1 MIETNGLIKQYGGV
15 AVLDLPNLKINKG
28 ESFGLVGNNG
38 AGKTT
43 FFSLILDLIEA
54 SEGNVL
60 SKGNDVKQSEHWK
73 FYTGSYLD
81 ERFIIDFLTPEE
93 YLSFISGLH
102 KLSQSQFDEFLTG
115 FEEFFNDEILNK
127 KKYIRELSKGNQKK
141 LGIAAAMMGNPEV
154 LILDEPFPHLDPT
167 SVNRLIKLLKDTSNK
182 NATTL
187 LVSSHNLNYVTEVSE
202 RIAILEK
209 GKIIHDLS
217 TDDKTLIQLHE
228 YFSA

>member
-15 AVLDLPNLKINKG
+15 TVLDLPNLKVNKG

-60 SKGNDVKQSEHWK
+60 SKGSDVKQSEHWK
-73 FYTGSYLD
+73 AYTGSYLD

-141 LGIAAAMMGNPEV
+141 LGIAAAMMANPEV

-167 SVNRLIKLLKDTSNK
+167 SVNRLIKLLKFTNK
-182 NATTL
+182 KNGTTL
-187 LVSSHNLNYVTEVSE
+187 LVSSHNLNYVTEVNE

-209 GKIIHDLS
+209 GKIIYDLR
-217 TDDKTLIQLHE
+217 TDDKTLTQLYE